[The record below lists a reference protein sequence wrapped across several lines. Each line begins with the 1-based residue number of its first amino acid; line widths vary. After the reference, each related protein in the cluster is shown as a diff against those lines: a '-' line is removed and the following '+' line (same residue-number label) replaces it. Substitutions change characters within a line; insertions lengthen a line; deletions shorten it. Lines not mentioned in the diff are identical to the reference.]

1 MGGRLESF
9 LKIDRMP
16 EDCPPIGG
24 KTAGLSRGSQVI
36 MNWAQSVPTVF
47 TLKVYRSDLFLLEL
61 KKKKKKKTAS
71 IGISR
76 IFFLLLSHCFRQH
89 LLNMHFEPSTETVC
103 KEYEIYKIVSVPPTS
118 S

>member
-47 TLKVYRSDLFLLEL
+47 TLKVYRSDPCLLEL
-61 KKKKKKKTAS
+61 KKKKKKRLHQLEFQ
-71 IGISR
+71 G
-76 IFFLLLSHCFRQH
+76 FFSFFCR
-89 LLNMHFEPSTETVC
+89 
-103 KEYEIYKIVSVPPTS
+103 IVSDNIY
-118 S
+118 

>member
-47 TLKVYRSDLFLLEL
+47 TLKVYRSDPCLLEL
-61 KKKKKKKTAS
+61 KKKKKKDCINWNFKD
-71 IGISR
+71 
-76 IFFLLLSHCFRQH
+76 FF
-89 LLNMHFEPSTETVC
+89 PSFVALFQTTFIEHAL
-103 KEYEIYKIVSVPPTS
+103 
-118 S
+118 